1 MCISFLIYTTKSCTF
16 HVDSRITQLEYL
28 ETRGFKVIKRLGYTK
43 GDPKISWK
51 YAFPSLRGVWAA
63 LTLLLYCLC
72 SLQKLVYFLR
82 TSLSP
87 CTIEQIR
94 KIFNHQPLI
103 LRYEYFHH
111 YHFLYVEL
119 LCLQTSLV
127 IPWSVQMLKGTLDL
141 QSNPSDYFRHCLV
154 MFNLK

>member
-28 ETRGFKVIKRLGYTK
+28 ETRGLRLLSVWAIPRVIQ
-43 GDPKISWK
+43 K
-51 YAFPSLRGVWAA
+51 YPGNMPFPSLRDVWAA

-127 IPWSVQMLKGTLDL
+127 IS
-141 QSNPSDYFRHCLV
+141 
-154 MFNLK
+154 